1 MKKLDESEIIN
12 KFQKIF
18 GNSNFPSEDVEFF
31 SIGKKKIIV
40 KVDTLVQS
48 TDIPP
53 QMSLKDAA
61 RKSVVACVSDF
72 AAKGVKPKFAIISI
86 NLPGVISNKE
96 IDEIAKGF
104 KKASKEFDV
113 HILGGDTNQGREIV
127 FNVCV
132 FGIAE
137 KIIHRKGAKA
147 GDLIFV
153 TGPFGYTAA
162 GLEILLENMKINNT
176 FSTKAIKSVMSPQ
189 PRLDFGLKNKN
200 YFSSSMD
207 SSDGLSTTLN
217 EMAKQSKCKFVI
229 NNIPYKKDI
238 ENFSI
243 MHKKNF
249 ESLIF
254 HGGEEYEIVFTVSKK
269 DKPKLIKNAIL
280 SKTPIIEVGH
290 VEKGKGVFI
299 EKNQKLVKLK
309 DLGYHH
315 FKNINEKDY
324 TKSLDL
330 LKSIGRNYGSPSNFY
345 RK

>member
-12 KFQKIF
+12 KFQKVF
-18 GNSNFPSEDVEFF
+18 GNSNFVSEDVESF
-31 SIGKKKIIV
+31 SIGKTKIIV

-53 QMSLKDAA
+53 KMSLKDAA

-86 NLPGVISNKE
+86 NLPSGISNKE
-96 IDEIAKGF
+96 VGEIAKGF

-113 HILGGDTNQGREIV
+113 QILGGDTNQGREIV

-132 FGIAE
+132 FGTAE
-137 KIIHRKGAKA
+137 KIPQRNGANL

-162 GLEILLENMKINNT
+162 GLEIMLKNMKKNDI
-176 FSTKAIKSVMSPQ
+176 FSAKAIKSVTNPK
-189 PRLDFGLKNKN
+189 PRLEFGLKGKEC
-200 YFSSSMD
+200 FSSSMD

-229 NNIPYKKDI
+229 NNMPSKKDI
-238 ENFSI
+238 KNFSKL
-243 MHKKNF
+243 HKKNF
-249 ESLIF
+249 ENLVF
-254 HGGEEYEIVFTVSKK
+254 HGGEEYEIVFTCSKK
-269 DKPKLIKNAIL
+269 YKSKINTIAKTT
-280 SKTPIIEVGH
+280 KTPIIEIGTV
-290 VEKGKGVFI
+290 VNGKGVFV
-299 EKNQKLVKLK
+299 KHNQKLIKLK

-315 FKNINEKDY
+315 FKNN
-324 TKSLDL
+324 
-330 LKSIGRNYGSPSNFY
+330 
-345 RK
+345 